1 MFLSKLK
8 NKKEV
13 ISWSLY
19 DFANQPFTTIIVTFV
34 YGAFFTEYI
43 AADKQTGTLLWSS
56 AIAVTAV
63 VVSVLS
69 PILGALAD
77 KGGYRKLFLMFFT
90 WVCVIFSILL
100 YFPVAGDV
108 YFALSLFVVA
118 NVAFEMGSVFCNS
131 YLPDLSKKDNIGKIS
146 GFGWGLGFVGGLSAL
161 FLSLHLFPT
170 LDSEGIRRINI
181 LVGVW
186 FLIFS
191 IPTFLFVKDRK
202 SEKLQKRHIINS
214 FKSLKNTFN
223 EVVKYKT
230 ILKFL
235 VARLFFN
242 DGLVTIFSLGGIYA
256 MGTLN
261 FSFDEV
267 LILGIVLNVAAGI
280 GSFVFGYLEDEIGVK
295 NVINISLLVLIFSTL
310 LAYFAPETSNPKQMF
325 WVAGVFIGLMVGPNQ
340 SCSRSLMAQ
349 LIPSKKQ
356 NEFFGFF
363 ALTGKATSFLGPLLF
378 GIIAKFYS
386 QQLALWVVILFF
398 IIGLFLFNRINFK
411 QE

>member
-43 AADKQTGTLLWSS
+43 ANDKQTGTLLWSS
-56 AIAVTAV
+56 AIAITAV

-90 WVCVIFSILL
+90 WVCAIFSILL

-118 NVAFEMGSVFCNS
+118 NVAFEMGSLFCNS

-235 VARLFFN
+235 
-242 DGLVTIFSLGGIYA
+242 Y
-256 MGTLN
+256 TLR
-261 FSFDEV
+261 D
-267 LILGIVLNVAAGI
+267 NV
-280 GSFVFGYLEDEIGVK
+280 EK
-295 NVINISLLVLIFSTL
+295 NMCLLVINI
-310 LAYFAPETSNPKQMF
+310 
-325 WVAGVFIGLMVGPNQ
+325 
-340 SCSRSLMAQ
+340 
-349 LIPSKKQ
+349 
-356 NEFFGFF
+356 
-363 ALTGKATSFLGPLLF
+363 
-378 GIIAKFYS
+378 
-386 QQLALWVVILFF
+386 
-398 IIGLFLFNRINFK
+398 
-411 QE
+411 